1 MVKIH
6 LLISIIYSNI
16 LYMSVI
22 IKTQKEIDIIREGG
36 KILAKVLAQTAK
48 HVKPGIT
55 TGELDKYAH
64 DLIKKEGG
72 TPAFLNYKP
81 EGASHAFPASIC
93 ISVNNEIV
101 HGIPTKNRI
110 LKEGDIVSL
119 DLGVKYKG
127 LFTDHA
133 VTVAVGKVSKKDQQ
147 LMADTKKALE
157 VGIMAARGGNTVGDI
172 GHAIESFVNRRYG
185 IVRELAGHGVGIK
198 IHEDPY
204 IPNYGKAG
212 KGQKLIPGMV
222 VAIEPMLNLGRDHIL
237 SMDDGYTIKTADG
250 SRSAHF
256 EHTIL
261 ITEGDAEILT
271 IV

>member
-1 MVKIH
+1 
-6 LLISIIYSNI
+6 
-16 LYMSVI
+16 MSVI

-36 KILAKVLAQTAK
+36 KILAKVLAKTAK
-48 HVKPGIT
+48 KVKPGIST
-55 TGELDKYAH
+55 FELDKYAH
-64 DLIKKEGG
+64 DLIKDEGG
-72 TPAFLNYKP
+72 EPAFLNYKP

-101 HGIPTKNRI
+101 HGIPNKSRI

-119 DLGVKYKG
+119 DLGLKHKG

-133 VTVAVGKVSKKDQQ
+133 VTVAVGKISKKDQQ
-147 LMADTKKALE
+147 LIDYTKKSLE
-157 VGIMAARGGNTVGDI
+157 MGIWAARGGNTVGDI
-172 GHAIESFVNRRYG
+172 GHAIESFVNRKYG
-185 IVRELAGHGVGIK
+185 IVRELSGHGVGKK

-204 IPNYGKAG
+204 IPNYGRAG
-212 KGQKLIPGMV
+212 KGQKLIPGMI
-222 VAIEPMLNLGRDHIL
+222 VAIEPMLNIGRDDIV

-271 IV
+271 LI